1 MRVVVIGG
9 TGHVGTFLI
18 PRLIREGYEVVCIH
32 RGGRRPYLPDPAW
45 KKVQHEIMDRKAEDA
60 AGTFGMAAI
69 GLAACT
75 VRALTG
81 LPAWHGLALTD
92 PL

>member
-32 RGGRRPYLPDPAW
+32 RGGSKPYLPDPAW
-45 KKVQHEIMDRKAEDA
+45 KKCS
-60 AGTFGMAAI
+60 TS
-69 GLAACT
+69 
-75 VRALTG
+75 
-81 LPAWHGLALTD
+81 
-92 PL
+92 